1 MKREDEFKTVITL
14 NDAISAQM
22 VAGMLNENGIPA
34 AVFGADST
42 AMLNGVGNIDV
53 KVNASDYEAAMEL
66 INTPSEDIEDDEY
79 FDTLRETYAASPI
92 ILFPESISKNDYNW
106 KRDLEPVTLEF
117 AKNIT
122 ISGNTYEMW
131 YEPHNAIGE
140 NFGRVEGYVSTNSVG
155 IDATIKFE
163 NK

>member
-1 MKREDEFKTVITL
+1 MNIMKREADFKTVITV

-66 INTPSEDIEDDEY
+66 INTPTEVPEDEKLQE
-79 FDTLRETYAASPI
+79 
-92 ILFPESISKNDYNW
+92 
-106 KRDLEPVTLEF
+106 
-117 AKNIT
+117 
-122 ISGNTYEMW
+122 
-131 YEPHNAIGE
+131 GE
-140 NFGRVEGYVSTNSVG
+140 EEEE
-155 IDATIKFE
+155 A
-163 NK
+163 

>member
-1 MKREDEFKTVITL
+1 MKREEDFKTVITV

-66 INTPSEDIEDDEY
+66 INTPSEDIEDEGI
-79 FDTLRETYAASPI
+79 E
-92 ILFPESISKNDYNW
+92 
-106 KRDLEPVTLEF
+106 
-117 AKNIT
+117 
-122 ISGNTYEMW
+122 
-131 YEPHNAIGE
+131 GE
-140 NFGRVEGYVSTNSVG
+140 EE
-155 IDATIKFE
+155 A
-163 NK
+163 

>member
-1 MKREDEFKTVITL
+1 MKREEEFKTVITV

-66 INTPSEDIEDDEY
+66 INTPTEVPEDE
-79 FDTLRETYAASPI
+79 
-92 ILFPESISKNDYNW
+92 
-106 KRDLEPVTLEF
+106 EF
-117 AKNIT
+117 Q
-122 ISGNTYEMW
+122 E
-131 YEPHNAIGE
+131 GE
-140 NFGRVEGYVSTNSVG
+140 EEEE
-155 IDATIKFE
+155 A
-163 NK
+163 

>member
-1 MKREDEFKTVITL
+1 MNIMKREEEFKTVITV

-66 INTPSEDIEDDEY
+66 INTPTEVPEDEE
-79 FDTLRETYAASPI
+79 LQE
-92 ILFPESISKNDYNW
+92 
-106 KRDLEPVTLEF
+106 
-117 AKNIT
+117 
-122 ISGNTYEMW
+122 
-131 YEPHNAIGE
+131 GE
-140 NFGRVEGYVSTNSVG
+140 EEEE
-155 IDATIKFE
+155 A
-163 NK
+163 

>member
-1 MKREDEFKTVITL
+1 MNIMKREDEFKTVITL

-66 INTPSEDIEDDEY
+66 INTPSEDVEDEDIESE
-79 FDTLRETYAASPI
+79 EEA
-92 ILFPESISKNDYNW
+92 
-106 KRDLEPVTLEF
+106 
-117 AKNIT
+117 
-122 ISGNTYEMW
+122 
-131 YEPHNAIGE
+131 
-140 NFGRVEGYVSTNSVG
+140 
-155 IDATIKFE
+155 
-163 NK
+163 

>member
-1 MKREDEFKTVITL
+1 MSIMKREEEFKTVITV

-66 INTPSEDIEDDEY
+66 INTPTEVPEDE
-79 FDTLRETYAASPI
+79 
-92 ILFPESISKNDYNW
+92 
-106 KRDLEPVTLEF
+106 EF
-117 AKNIT
+117 Q
-122 ISGNTYEMW
+122 E
-131 YEPHNAIGE
+131 GE
-140 NFGRVEGYVSTNSVG
+140 EEEE
-155 IDATIKFE
+155 A
-163 NK
+163 

>member
-53 KVNASDYEAAMEL
+53 
-66 INTPSEDIEDDEY
+66 
-79 FDTLRETYAASPI
+79 
-92 ILFPESISKNDYNW
+92 
-106 KRDLEPVTLEF
+106 
-117 AKNIT
+117 
-122 ISGNTYEMW
+122 
-131 YEPHNAIGE
+131 
-140 NFGRVEGYVSTNSVG
+140 
-155 IDATIKFE
+155 
-163 NK
+163 